1 MSLDEL
7 IVFLMP
13 IDGLLLFLSQLPG
26 MRGRFRIYLVVGS
39 ISIAVA
45 TGAVLFYNTDH
56 VRVLANH
63 IKSKTSLYL
72 SGPLLLAGAGAFVLF
87 LEGLLVGLEQR
98 CIPIL
103 SVVGILLFFSS
114 MWRYGSPYFYGP
126 AGIGALLLS
135 VRTLR
140 IDQSKSALPFPLLT

>member
-87 LEGLLVGLEQR
+87 LEGSWSVWSRGAFLFLVSLE
-98 CIPIL
+98 
-103 SVVGILLFFSS
+103 FFCSS
-114 MWRYGSPYFYGP
+114 RLCGVMVLHTSMDPP
-126 AGIGALLLS
+126 ES
-135 VRTLR
+135 EHCSS
-140 IDQSKSALPFPLLT
+140 Q